1 MSRYGSQYPHE
12 NGCRPIRGINNLR
25 PIFGRGYATPIIQPL
40 AFGSF
45 VARPRNTLASDLSMP
60 CSWAAA
66 MDIASPCPGTVSGAM
81 NMWGNIGGA
90 IAATVNGYL
99 LRWFHGNW
107 NTHG

>member
-1 MSRYGSQYPHE
+1 LEFFRNEYSSTAQARLIEPEFQATP
-12 NGCRPIRGINNLR
+12 
-25 PIFGRGYATPIIQPL
+25 TPIIQPL